1 MPEMNQ
7 LSFQEYVKEVENG
20 FDIMKKLLSKQLKI
34 NIDRYKLEWMDRPY
48 TQKGFVLI
56 LNEMES
62 IHYF

>member
-7 LSFQEYVKEVENG
+7 LSFQEYVKELENG
-20 FDIMKKLLSKQLKI
+20 FDIMKKLLSKQLKMNI
-34 NIDRYKLEWMDRPY
+34 NRYKLKCMDRPY

-56 LNEMES
+56 LNEMEN